1 MSESDD
7 FFGNA
12 KKELEA
18 YLANRILLAKM
29 ELTQK
34 LTHKMASVVV
44 ISLLEIGRAHV

>member
-18 YLANRILLAKM
+18 YLANRILIGQNGTDAKT
-29 ELTQK
+29 E
-34 LTHKMASVVV
+34 S
-44 ISLLEIGRAHV
+44 